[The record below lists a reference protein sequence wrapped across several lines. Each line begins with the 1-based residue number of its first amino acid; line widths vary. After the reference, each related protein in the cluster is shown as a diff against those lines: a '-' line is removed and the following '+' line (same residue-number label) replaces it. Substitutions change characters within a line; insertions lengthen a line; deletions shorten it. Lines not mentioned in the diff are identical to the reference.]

1 MSEFG
6 TTNYKGEQ
14 YELTSQA
21 VYDGQA
27 FLNKE
32 EYYVATAT
40 KDGLSYLAYFL
51 VIDKSEG
58 IAYACDWDN
67 ASFITHVDEN
77 FSLRNRAK
85 IQEQLMKNGKH
96 IGAFSKEMEDLSIKE
111 MEKVLGYLEHM
122 NTIDVNANGKDSVV
136 LVWDY
141 PNSDRVD
148 FRLIDRADY
157 MNHYTKI
164 FKNSKQKS

>member
-6 TTNYKGEQ
+6 TTNYKGEE
-14 YELTSQA
+14 YDLTSQA
-21 VYDGQA
+21 VYDGQKYM
-27 FLNKE
+27 NRE

-40 KDGLSYLAYFL
+40 KDGLSYLVYFL
-51 VIDKSEG
+51 IVDGENEDASH
-58 IAYACDWDN
+58 ACNWDN
-67 ASFITHVDEN
+67 ASFITHVDED

-122 NTIDVNANGKDSVV
+122 NTIDVKVKGQDSVV
-136 LVWDY
+136 LVWGY
-141 PNSDRVD
+141 PDSDRVD
-148 FRLIDRADY
+148 FRLVDRKYYNTLHKD
-157 MNHYTKI
+157 I
-164 FKNSKQKS
+164 

>member
-6 TTNYKGEQ
+6 TTNYKGEE

-27 FLNKE
+27 YMNKE
-32 EYYVATAT
+32 EYYVSTAT

-58 IAYACDWDN
+58 IAYACEWDN
-67 ASFITHVDEN
+67 ASFITHVDED

-85 IQEQLMKNGKH
+85 IQEKLTATGKH

-111 MEKVLGYLEHM
+111 MEKVIGYLEHM
-122 NTIDVNANGKDSVV
+122 NTIDVRVNGKDCLVM
-136 LVWDY
+136 VWDY
-141 PNSDRVD
+141 PDSDRVD
-148 FRLIDRADY
+148 FRLVDRKYYNTLRKD
-157 MNHYTKI
+157 I
-164 FKNSKQKS
+164 

>member
-6 TTNYKGEQ
+6 TTNYKGEE
-14 YELTSQA
+14 YDLTSQA
-21 VYDGQA
+21 VFDGQA

-32 EYYVATAT
+32 EYYVSTAT
-40 KDGLSYLAYFL
+40 KDGLSYLVYFL

-58 IAYACDWDN
+58 IAYACDWCN
-67 ASFITHVDEN
+67 ASFITHVDED

-85 IQEQLMKNGKH
+85 IQEKLIATGKH

-122 NTIDVNANGKDSVV
+122 NTIDVKANGKDSVV
-136 LVWDY
+136 LVWEY
-141 PNSDRVD
+141 PDSDRVD
-148 FRLIDRADY
+148 FRLVDRADY
-157 MNHYTKI
+157 MNANNTLYKDI
-164 FKNSKQKS
+164 